1 MRARLRQLGLQ
12 WRRIPLRTRIGVL
25 IAAVAIAG
33 LAWQHYNRA
42 DTASPAQPDQQRAS
56 AESGEVSHDGHDDGA
71 AIGEYQPD
79 PSELPPAPDF
89 SPEAAR
95 ASTERF
101 AANFASADGNRDGW
115 LARISPDVMPE
126 LLDQY
131 RLTDIR
137 NLPQAIVQQVSG
149 PLTADTIAPTFEVAY
164 SDGSRVEITVEMA
177 IDGWKVSSVV
187 PVDTPVDP
195 AGPIPAGDPPAPL
208 RRPQRRSCRTGRGR
222 SDVPQRQNHSRRQG

>member
-56 AESGEVSHDGHDDGA
+56 AESGEVSHDDGA

-95 ASTERF
+95 AITERF
-101 AANFASADGNRDGW
+101 AANFASADGHRDGW

-149 PLTADTIAPTFEVAY
+149 TAD
-164 SDGSRVEITVEMA
+164 
-177 IDGWKVSSVV
+177 
-187 PVDTPVDP
+187 
-195 AGPIPAGDPPAPL
+195 
-208 RRPQRRSCRTGRGR
+208 RRHHRPH
-222 SDVPQRQNHSRRQG
+222 V